1 MRFSPVLLL
10 HICAGVL
17 GFLSGGITIALRKG
31 SPRHALAG
39 DVFVV
44 SMLTMCTT
52 GIFMAI
58 MKSQPSNVL
67 AGTFTFYLVGTAWAT
82 ARRQEGQTGILEWSG
97 LLLGLGALAGYLTF
111 GVLALES
118 PRGMKAGIPAG
129 MYFFLGSVALLA
141 AVGDVRMLVRD
152 GISGAQRL
160 MRHLWRMCFG
170 WFIAAGSIF
179 LARQHLF
186 PAILRKTGVLLL
198 LSFLPLIMMVFW
210 LIRVR
215 VTSAYTRKAAP
226 QGVGNRV
233 IGSSVHRVIGK
244 A

>member
-10 HICAGVL
+10 HICTGVL
-17 GFLSGGITIALRKG
+17 GFLSGGIAIALRKG
-31 SPRHALAG
+31 SRRHALAG
-39 DVFVV
+39 NVFVI
-44 SMLTMCTT
+44 SMLTMCATAVY
-52 GIFMAI
+52 MAL

-67 AGTFTFYLVGTAWAT
+67 GGTFTFYLVGTAWAT
-82 ARRQEGQTGILEWSG
+82 ARRREGQTGILEWCG
-97 LLLGLGALAGYLTF
+97 LLLGLGAVAGYLTY

-129 MYFFLGSVALLA
+129 MYFFMGFVALLA
-141 AVGDVRMLVRD
+141 AAGDIRMLARGGV
-152 GISGAQRL
+152 SGAQRL

-186 PAILRKTGVLLL
+186 PTVLRKTGVLLL

-215 VTSAYTRKAAP
+215 VTSAYNRKVAP
-226 QGVGNRV
+226 RGERAYSLQV
-233 IGSSVHRVIGK
+233 
-244 A
+244 